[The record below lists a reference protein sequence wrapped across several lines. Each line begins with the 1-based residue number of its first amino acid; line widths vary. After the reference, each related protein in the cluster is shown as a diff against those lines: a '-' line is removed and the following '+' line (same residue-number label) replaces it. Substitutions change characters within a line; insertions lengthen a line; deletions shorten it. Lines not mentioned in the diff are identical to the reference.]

1 MEHHASLELTK
12 LLWFAGWCAAMLVL
26 FVLGIRLPL
35 QPQLSRLTGMA
46 FTAGSVVAAI
56 SLIVLANVALI
67 LHDVHFDLTR
77 ERVFTPS
84 SHALEVVD
92 SLAQDVQLTYFY
104 HAQDPNGKRLRDLVI
119 ILGRRNPRL
128 HVRAVDPD
136 KQPSLAATHGVRLYN
151 AAVLEAEG
159 RRLVVQST
167 DENDLAIGIQR
178 VLREQVITLCFIEGH
193 HEYPIDNFE
202 FHTHLEGLHDH
213 SHGDASSKVVQMPGH
228 GIGRLRHALET
239 LGYEVRTIIPAMQPE
254 IPADCAAVIDANPR
268 TTYLPGESIA
278 LEAYL
283 ARGGSLLL
291 MYDLGF
297 VVEPRLA
304 RMLETLGVRL
314 TQSVVIDPQ
323 QHYATDPEMVA
334 VSGLE
339 PHPITK
345 DVSLTFFPGARALEL
360 VPAPA
365 DITAVPL
372 ILSSKASYTRPVEP
386 VEARQVR
393 PHLPSA
399 PPTAARPEAQPHPH
413 VLAVA
418 TEGTWPDATPEARPF
433 RAVIIGDADFA
444 SNSFLPYM
452 ANSDLALSMMRWL
465 VREDRSPA
473 VASRIPVPSLLLL
486 TRPQMR
492 QIFFVTEVLL
502 PLGAL
507 VMGAFVWWKRR

>member
-1 MEHHASLELTK
+1 MEHHAPLELTN
-12 LLWFAGWCAAMLVL
+12 LLWFAGWCAALLAL

-35 QPQLSRLTGMA
+35 QLRLSRVAGLA
-46 FTAGSVVAAI
+46 STAGAVVAAI
-56 SLIVLANVALI
+56 GLVVLANVALV

-84 SHALEVVD
+84 RQALEVVER
-92 SLAQDVQLTYFY
+92 LAQDVHLTYFY

-128 HVRAVDPD
+128 HVRTVDPD

-213 SHGDASSKVVQMPGH
+213 SHGNASSKVVQMSGH
-228 GIGRLRHALET
+228 GIGRLRRALEA
-239 LGYEVRTIIPAMQPE
+239 LGFEVRAIIPAMQPE
-254 IPADCAAVIDANPR
+254 ILPDCAAVIDANPR
-268 TTYLPGESIA
+268 TTYLPGESIT

-323 QHYATDPEMVA
+323 QHYATDPEMVV

-345 DVSLTFFPGARALEL
+345 NVSLTFFPGARALEL
-360 VPAPA
+360 IPMVAN
-365 DITAVPL
+365 ITTVPL
-372 ILSSKASYTRPVEP
+372 ILSSKASYTRAVEP
-386 VEARQVR
+386 VEARQVS
-393 PHLPSA
+393 PDLLSIS
-399 PPTAARPEAQPHPH
+399 PTAVPSGAEPYPHM
-413 VLAVA
+413 LAVA
-418 TEGTWPDATPEARPF
+418 IEGIWPGVTPDARPF

-452 ANSDLALSMMRWL
+452 ANGDLALSIVRWL
-465 VREDRSPA
+465 VREDRAPA
-473 VASRIPVPSLLLL
+473 VASRIPVPPLMLL

-492 QIFFVTEVLL
+492 QIFLVTEVLL
-502 PLGAL
+502 PLSTL
-507 VMGAFVWWKRR
+507 VIGAFVWWRRR

>member
-1 MEHHASLELTK
+1 MEHHASLELTN

-35 QPQLSRLTGMA
+35 QPRLSRVASMA
-46 FTAGSVVAAI
+46 SAAGSVVAAVG
-56 SLIVLANVALI
+56 LVVLANVALV
-67 LHDVHFDLTR
+67 LHDAHFDLTR

-84 SHALEVVD
+84 RQALEVVD
-92 SLAQDVQLTYFY
+92 RLAQDVHLTYFY
-104 HAQDPNGKRLRDLVI
+104 HAQDPNGKRLRDLVTV
-119 ILGRRNPRL
+119 LGRRSPRL
-128 HVRAVDPD
+128 HVRTVDPD
-136 KQPSLAATHGVRLYN
+136 KRPSLAAMHGVRLYN
-151 AAVLEAEG
+151 AAVLEADG

-178 VLREQVITLCFIEGH
+178 VLRERVVTICFIEGH

-202 FHTHLEGLHDH
+202 FHTHLEELHDH

-228 GIGRLRHALET
+228 GIGRLRRVLEAL
-239 LGYEVRTIIPAMQPE
+239 GFEVRTIIPAMQPE
-254 IPADCAAVIDANPR
+254 IPADCAAVLDANPR
-268 TTYLPGESIA
+268 TTYLPGESVA
-278 LEAYL
+278 LTAYL

-323 QHYATDPEMVA
+323 QHYAADPEIVA

-345 DVSLTFFPGARALEL
+345 NVSLTFFPGARALEL
-360 VPAPA
+360 VPTAA

-372 ILSSKASYTRPVEP
+372 ILSSKASYTRPVAP
-386 VEARQVR
+386 VEARQVSHDL
-393 PHLPSA
+393 PPVPPPAVPSA
-399 PPTAARPEAQPHPH
+399 AEPHPH

-418 TEGTWPDATPEARPF
+418 TEGTWPEARPDARPF

-452 ANSDLALSMMRWL
+452 ANSDLALSMVRWL

-473 VASRIPVPSLLLL
+473 VASRIPVPPLMLL
-486 TRPQMR
+486 TKPQMR
-492 QIFFVTEVLL
+492 QIFLVTEVLL

-507 VMGAFVWWKRR
+507 VIGAIVWWKRR

>member
-1 MEHHASLELTK
+1 MDHHASLELTP

-35 QPQLSRLTGMA
+35 QPRLSRAAGMA
-46 FTAGSVVAAI
+46 YTAGSIGVAAG
-56 SLIVLANVALI
+56 LVVLANVALI
-67 LHDVHFDLTR
+67 RHDVHIDLTR

-84 SHALEVVD
+84 RQALEVVD
-92 SLAQDVQLTYFY
+92 RLAQDVRLTYFY
-104 HAQDPNGKRLRDLVI
+104 QAQDPSGKRLRDLVTM
-119 ILGRRNPRL
+119 LGRRNPRL
-128 HVRAVDPD
+128 HIRTVDPD
-136 KQPSLAATHGVRLYN
+136 KQPSLAETHGVRLYN
-151 AAVLEAEG
+151 AAVLEADG
-159 RRLVVQST
+159 RRIVVQST

-178 VLREQVITLCFIEGH
+178 VLREQVVTFCFIEGH

-228 GIGRLRHALET
+228 GIGRLRRALEA
-239 LGYEVRTIIPAMQPE
+239 LGFEVRTIIPAMQPE
-254 IPADCAAVIDANPR
+254 IPVDCAAVVDANPR
-268 TTYLPGESIA
+268 TTYLPGESAA

-304 RMLETLGVRL
+304 GMLETLGVRL
-314 TQSVVIDPQ
+314 THSVVIDPQ

-345 DVSLTFFPGARALEL
+345 NVSLTFFPGARALEL
-360 VPAPA
+360 VPTAA
-365 DITAVPL
+365 AITAVPL

-386 VEARQVR
+386 VESRQVS
-393 PHLPSA
+393 PAPPSV
-399 PPTAARPEAQPHPH
+399 PPTAAPPEATPHPH

-418 TEGTWPDATPEARPF
+418 TEGTWPGTPPEARPF

-444 SNSFLPYM
+444 SNSFFSYM
-452 ANSDLALSMMRWL
+452 ANSDLALSVSRWL

-473 VASRIPVPSLLLL
+473 VTSRIPVPSLMLL

-492 QIFFVTEVLL
+492 QIFLVTEVLL
-502 PLGAL
+502 PLGVL
-507 VMGAFVWWKRR
+507 VIGAFVWWKRR

>member
-12 LLWFAGWCAAMLVL
+12 LLWFAGWCTALLVL

-35 QPQLSRLTGMA
+35 QPRLSRLAGIALTV
-46 FTAGSVVAAI
+46 GSVVAAI
-56 SLIVLANVALI
+56 GLVILANVALV

-84 SHALEVVD
+84 RQALEVVD
-92 SLAQDVQLTYFY
+92 RLAQDVQLTYFY
-104 HAQDPNGKRLRDLVI
+104 QAQDPNGKRLRDLVTV
-119 ILGRRNPRL
+119 LGRRNPRL
-128 HVRAVDPD
+128 HVRTVDPD

-151 AAVLEAEG
+151 AAVLEADG
-159 RRLVVQST
+159 RRIMVQST
-167 DENDLAIGIQR
+167 DENDLAIGIRR
-178 VLREQVITLCFIEGH
+178 VLREWVIALCFIEGH

-228 GIGRLRHALET
+228 GIGRLRRALEA
-239 LGYEVRTIIPAMQPE
+239 LGFEVRTIIPAMQPE

-268 TTYLPGESIA
+268 TTHLPGESTA

-297 VVEPRLA
+297 VIEPRLA

-345 DVSLTFFPGARALEL
+345 NVSLTFFPGARALEL
-360 VPAPA
+360 VPTTA

-372 ILSSKASYTRPVEP
+372 ILSSNASYTRPVEP
-386 VEARQVR
+386 VEARQVS
-393 PHLPSA
+393 PDLPSIS
-399 PPTAARPEAQPHPH
+399 PTAVSSEAKPHRH

-418 TEGTWPDATPEARPF
+418 TEGIWPGVSPDARPF
-433 RAVIIGDADFA
+433 RAVITGDADFA
-444 SNSFLPYM
+444 SNSFFPYM
-452 ANSDLALSMMRWL
+452 ANGDLALSMVRWL

-473 VASRIPVPSLLLL
+473 VASRIPVPPLMLL

-492 QIFFVTEVLL
+492 QIFLVTEVLL
-502 PLGAL
+502 PLGTLAI
-507 VMGAFVWWKRR
+507 GAFVWWKRR

>member
-1 MEHHASLELTK
+1 MEHHASLEPTK
-12 LLWFAGWCAAMLVL
+12 LLWFAGWCAALLVL

-35 QPQLSRLTGMA
+35 QPRLSRFAGFM
-46 FTAGSVVAAI
+46 FTVGSVVAAI
-56 SLIVLANVALI
+56 GLVILANVALV

-84 SHALEVVD
+84 RQVLEVVD
-92 SLAQDVQLTYFY
+92 RLAQDVQLTYFY
-104 HAQDPNGKRLRDLVI
+104 QAQDPNGKRLRDLATV
-119 ILGRRNPRL
+119 LGRRNPRL
-128 HVRAVDPD
+128 HVRTVDPD

-151 AAVLEAEG
+151 AAVLEADG
-159 RRLVVQST
+159 RRIVVQST
-167 DENDLAIGIQR
+167 DENDLAIGIRR

-228 GIGRLRHALET
+228 GIGRLRRALEA
-239 LGYEVRTIIPAMQPE
+239 LGFEVRTIIPAMQPE
-254 IPADCAAVIDANPR
+254 IPADCAVVIDANPR
-268 TTYLPGESIA
+268 TTYLPGESTA

-304 RMLETLGVRL
+304 QMLETLGVRL

-334 VSGLE
+334 VSSLE
-339 PHPITK
+339 PHPISK
-345 DVSLTFFPGARALEL
+345 NVSLTFLPGARALEL
-360 VPAPA
+360 VPTTA

-372 ILSSKASYTRPVEP
+372 ILSSEASYTRPVES
-386 VEARQVR
+386 VEARQVS
-393 PHLPSA
+393 PDLLSISPI
-399 PPTAARPEAQPHPH
+399 AALSEAKPRRH

-418 TEGTWPDATPEARPF
+418 TEGTWPGASPDAHPF
-433 RAVIIGDADFA
+433 RGVIIGDADFA
-444 SNSFLPYM
+444 SNSFFPYM
-452 ANSDLALSMMRWL
+452 ANGDLALSMVRWL

-473 VASRIPVPSLLLL
+473 VASRIPVPPLMLL

-492 QIFFVTEVLL
+492 QIFLVTEVLL
-502 PLGAL
+502 PLGTLAI
-507 VMGAFVWWKRR
+507 GAFVWWKRR

>member
-1 MEHHASLELTK
+1 MEHHDSLELTN

-26 FVLGIRLPL
+26 FVLSIRLPL
-35 QPQLSRLTGMA
+35 QPRLSRVASMVSA
-46 FTAGSVVAAI
+46 AGSVVTAI
-56 SLIVLANVALI
+56 GLVVLANVALV
-67 LHDVHFDLTR
+67 LHDAHFDLTR

-84 SHALEVVD
+84 RQALEVVD
-92 SLAQDVQLTYFY
+92 RLAQDVHLTYFY
-104 HAQDPNGKRLRDLVI
+104 HAQDPNGKRLRDLVTM
-119 ILGRRNPRL
+119 LGRRSPRL

-151 AAVLEAEG
+151 AAVLEADG
-159 RRLVVQST
+159 RRMVVQST

-178 VLREQVITLCFIEGH
+178 VLRERVVTICFIEGH

-213 SHGDASSKVVQMPGH
+213 SHGDASSKIVQMPGH
-228 GIGRLRHALET
+228 GIGRLRRALEA
-239 LGYEVRTIIPAMQPE
+239 LGFEVRTIIPAIQPE
-254 IPADCAAVIDANPR
+254 IPADCAAVLDANPR
-268 TTYLPGESIA
+268 TTYLPGESTA

-345 DVSLTFFPGARALEL
+345 NVSLTFFPGARALEL
-360 VPAPA
+360 VPTAA

-386 VEARQVR
+386 VEARQVSSD
-393 PHLPSA
+393 LPSV
-399 PPTAARPEAQPHPH
+399 PPTAAPSEAEPHPH

-418 TEGTWPDATPEARPF
+418 TEGTWPGARPDARPF

-452 ANSDLALSMMRWL
+452 ANSDLAVSMVRWL

-473 VASRIPVPSLLLL
+473 VASRIPVPPLMLL
-486 TRPQMR
+486 TKPQMR
-492 QIFFVTEVLL
+492 QIFLVTEVLL

-507 VMGAFVWWKRR
+507 VIGAFVWWKRR